1 MSKHWKYLCTIPSVV
16 HICCSKCD
24 HVRMMES
31 ELFKQFFAAQLC
43 GMKEEMS
50 MLREMQS
57 DNQRELH
64 VIQQQQQ
71 VIHQQNS
78 IPHICHKVHMQ
89 DMWRKICHV
98 EKFQIS
104 IHGKWGEI

>member
-1 MSKHWKYLCTIPSVV
+1 
-16 HICCSKCD
+16 
-24 HVRMMES
+24 MMES

-71 VIHQQNS
+71 VIHQQPTAADPRGPAEDPRP
-78 IPHICHKVHMQ
+78 PHPAQ
-89 DMWRKICHV
+89 G
-98 EKFQIS
+98 QP
-104 IHGKWGEI
+104 GPA